1 MSMKK
6 RNAIVLICLML
17 ILAMTLTLVACD
29 KTEKFKVTF
38 SGEGIETFTQQVE
51 AGKTVQKPVD
61 PTWTGHRFEYW
72 ALNGE
77 EYDFSTPVEKNIEL
91 VAVWEVVGTEDSGFN
106 FELAEDETY
115 IISSKQ
121 GFDYDEKYGD
131 SVTLPSSYNNV
142 EVTAVGSMTYL
153 TNYEVIIP
161 STIKEIKDSAF
172 EGNLYIGVVDMSAFG
187 GVIGDKA
194 FADSEV
200 KIVQLGKAT
209 SIGKNAFKNAPI
221 SAITI
226 PETVTA
232 IGDEALLSV
241 EIMEIG
247 FAGAIPQL
255 GQNVFG
261 DGRRSDDKISVIA
274 TQTAWETLIGED
286 DNTNNAAIAKK
297 TGLAEANI
305 VYYTD
310 EEMNDGMAMEG
321 IYRNKAEAKIV
332 YHSVSLTAV
341 IYDYLKNSDMTTIA
355 DLYDESHFYVN
366 LENLATRETYFFD
379 NTNHTIVKLQKNANG
394 EVIHDGVLYDYVG
407 NEIIYAVP
415 AGITKIAGGAGFA
428 NTNVRFLDMGS
439 DVTEIG
445 SYAFS
450 SGQLFGI
457 TIGENVSDIAPYA
470 FFGHNYLQQIIFK
483 GTTVPTIGSAAFC
496 TQLETQGIGPSIL
509 CTTTALSTDLY
520 VYTVLSTWGW
530 PTAPADALVE
540 ALNASLEELKED
552 GLLPIFKESEDDEG
566 EYVSYS
572 TSNLK
577 QLSTYSTDFFSVGK
591 QYETPYGTITMSGT
605 SKTGYA
611 TIEFAEESDYNGISY
626 VYYKSMDLP
635 GYSSS
640 DANDPKEIEIF
651 TRRSAAFYS
660 FKIYGRLVDG
670 QFVARGTEAGTF
682 GEIGKDTLDLDGFG
696 KFVFYDKEGN
706 TVEGSYTVSGSTI
719 SFDGLSGAAT
729 IIERNDKVIINY
741 NNKDMLP
748 LDAAAGVYY
757 DTLNGAKLTMDGR
770 GHATIEFEG
779 ETTTVNYTFKNSSAL
794 TVDNFKGKEREW
806 SFSKTSKD
814 YVIKFYYDP
823 DNYNKQLSFK
833 TVETGLK
840 GTFTNGSSSVTLDGY
855 YAITINDGTAEKV
868 GTYLNFQN
876 ADTYLVT
883 VDGEKL
889 IMKLNKVNNTFEFVS
904 GNEAGVWY
912 TASSANYRWYFD
924 GEGNFI
930 YYNGDYNFGTY
941 EFDTATGELNLVYA
955 GNAVSGGEKS
965 KLDLNKG
972 IGTLI
977 YNYSGNTYSAV
988 SRIPFDSY
996 KTTWGSDTLTF
1007 SSNSMSIEFTSGDKQ
1022 ISTSQS
1028 FNFCKTG
1035 NTLFI
1040 YPYGKP
1046 MVIVTMDGELNGNSC
1061 EFSYVLTSSDVTFT
1075 VNVRAT
1081 FEVTDG
1087 VAKVTVEL
1095 IGQPQVVTK

>member
-1 MSMKK
+1 MKK

-415 AGITKIAGGAGFA
+415 AGITKIAGGAGLA

-611 TIEFAEESDYNGISY
+611 NR
-626 VYYKSMDLP
+626 KR
-635 GYSSS
+635 YSR
-640 DANDPKEIEIF
+640 P
-651 TRRSAAFYS
+651 RRL
-660 FKIYGRLVDG
+660 R
-670 QFVARGTEAGTF
+670 
-682 GEIGKDTLDLDGFG
+682 
-696 KFVFYDKEGN
+696 
-706 TVEGSYTVSGSTI
+706 
-719 SFDGLSGAAT
+719 
-729 IIERNDKVIINY
+729 
-741 NNKDMLP
+741 
-748 LDAAAGVYY
+748 
-757 DTLNGAKLTMDGR
+757 
-770 GHATIEFEG
+770 
-779 ETTTVNYTFKNSSAL
+779 
-794 TVDNFKGKEREW
+794 
-806 SFSKTSKD
+806 
-814 YVIKFYYDP
+814 
-823 DNYNKQLSFK
+823 
-833 TVETGLK
+833 
-840 GTFTNGSSSVTLDGY
+840 
-855 YAITINDGTAEKV
+855 
-868 GTYLNFQN
+868 
-876 ADTYLVT
+876 
-883 VDGEKL
+883 
-889 IMKLNKVNNTFEFVS
+889 
-904 GNEAGVWY
+904 
-912 TASSANYRWYFD
+912 
-924 GEGNFI
+924 
-930 YYNGDYNFGTY
+930 
-941 EFDTATGELNLVYA
+941 
-955 GNAVSGGEKS
+955 
-965 KLDLNKG
+965 
-972 IGTLI
+972 
-977 YNYSGNTYSAV
+977 
-988 SRIPFDSY
+988 
-996 KTTWGSDTLTF
+996 
-1007 SSNSMSIEFTSGDKQ
+1007 
-1022 ISTSQS
+1022 
-1028 FNFCKTG
+1028 
-1035 NTLFI
+1035 
-1040 YPYGKP
+1040 
-1046 MVIVTMDGELNGNSC
+1046 
-1061 EFSYVLTSSDVTFT
+1061 
-1075 VNVRAT
+1075 
-1081 FEVTDG
+1081 
-1087 VAKVTVEL
+1087 
-1095 IGQPQVVTK
+1095 